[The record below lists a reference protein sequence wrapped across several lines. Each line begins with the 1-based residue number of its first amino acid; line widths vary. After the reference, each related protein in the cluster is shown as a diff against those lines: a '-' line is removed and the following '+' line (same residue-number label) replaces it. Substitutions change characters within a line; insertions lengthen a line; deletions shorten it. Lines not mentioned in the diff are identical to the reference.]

1 MHESKRVKSTIKGKT
16 QNTRSEKTQITV
28 VWQRIPTRMRK
39 KFTGIDERTDE
50 YNDEYRDK
58 DKVSG
63 LRFTQDCENFQC
75 DNNANTAIIELIHKS
90 VRFMKNLKK

>member
-1 MHESKRVKSTIKGKT
+1 MHESKRVKSMIKGKT

-50 YNDEYRDK
+50 YNDEYRD
-58 DKVSG
+58 
-63 LRFTQDCENFQC
+63 
-75 DNNANTAIIELIHKS
+75 
-90 VRFMKNLKK
+90 

>member
-1 MHESKRVKSTIKGKT
+1 MIKGKT

-28 VWQRIPTRMRK
+28 VGQRIPTRMRK
-39 KFTGIDERTDE
+39 KFTGIDKRTDE

-75 DNNANTAIIELIHKS
+75 DNNASTAIIELIHKP
-90 VRFMKNLKK
+90 VCLMKNLKK

>member
-1 MHESKRVKSTIKGKT
+1 MIKGKT

-39 KFTGIDERTDE
+39 KFTGTDKRTDE

-58 DKVSG
+58 YKVSG

-75 DNNANTAIIELIHKS
+75 DNNARTAIIELIHKP
-90 VRFMKNLKK
+90 VCLMKNLK

>member
-1 MHESKRVKSTIKGKT
+1 
-16 QNTRSEKTQITV
+16 
-28 VWQRIPTRMRK
+28 MRK

-63 LRFTQDCENFQC
+63 LRFTQDCVNFQC
-75 DNNANTAIIELIHKS
+75 HNNANTAIIELK
-90 VRFMKNLKK
+90 

>member
-16 QNTRSEKTQITV
+16 QNTRSEKTQIKV

-63 LRFTQDCENFQC
+63 QRFTQDCENFQC
-75 DNNANTAIIELIHKS
+75 DNSANTAIIELIHKS
-90 VRFMKNLKK
+90 VCFMKNLKK

>member
-1 MHESKRVKSTIKGKT
+1 MVRYIIENKQMGKFLADLSDLAS
-16 QNTRSEKTQITV
+16 R
-28 VWQRIPTRMRK
+28 
-39 KFTGIDERTDE
+39 FTGIDERTDE

-63 LRFTQDCENFQC
+63 QRFTQDCENFQC

-90 VRFMKNLKK
+90 VCFMKNLKK

>member
-1 MHESKRVKSTIKGKT
+1 MIKGKT

-63 LRFTQDCENFQC
+63 LRFTQDCENFRC
-75 DNNANTAIIELIHKS
+75 DNNANTAIIAHKP
-90 VRFMKNLKK
+90 VCLMKNLKK